1 MGKVSIGDGCP
12 NYFLQL
18 RDPICLQNL
27 VLIVVASAGTAPP
40 SPSLSHNFPPN
51 STSLPGR
58 CITGNSDASGFFPPL
73 PLSLSTHAHPSF
85 QLKAVTMQFRGTQHA
100 GSVCMGGTLS
110 SIFDAHFI
118 WHTARGRSFCG
129 KGGWTP
135 TLSLSA
141 SSYSSQ
147 RGDRATV
154 L

>member
-1 MGKVSIGDGCP
+1 
-12 NYFLQL
+12 
-18 RDPICLQNL
+18 
-27 VLIVVASAGTAPP
+27 
-40 SPSLSHNFPPN
+40 
-51 STSLPGR
+51 
-58 CITGNSDASGFFPPL
+58 
-73 PLSLSTHAHPSF
+73 
-85 QLKAVTMQFRGTQHA
+85 MQFRGTQHA

-147 RGDRATV
+147 RGDSAVGPLSARLPARPSCSVDGTLIMATDQSGPSQGHKTRPGQLARGATSV
-154 L
+154 QKRTVINLIAFLGSDSNNN